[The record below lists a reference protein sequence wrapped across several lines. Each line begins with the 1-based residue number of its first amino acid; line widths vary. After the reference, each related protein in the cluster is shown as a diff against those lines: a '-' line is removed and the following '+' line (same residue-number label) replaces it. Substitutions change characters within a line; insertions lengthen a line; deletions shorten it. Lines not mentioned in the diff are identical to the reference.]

1 MLTVLTEVQRL
12 ELERA
17 EACAWAWSDYHR
29 EVHYDWVSVAGNTY
43 DGGSDELPDWL
54 AGPRTPDAQEWWPT
68 AEG

>member
-1 MLTVLTEVQRL
+1 M
-12 ELERA
+12 ERA